1 MSDNFGIYSAHGFD
15 VLRIAHK
22 SNCKCVICGLPV
34 NIAGQRHIDWNIEH
48 YIPKAVAKW
57 SDDLSSYMLR
67 KLIGSYDNMFI
78 AHPSCNAHKGIMYT
92 EEGIDDLPISTE
104 DKEYLHTLYDAIEKY
119 TGSFKVMVSH
129 IRAAQNNKCKRC
141 GKPLGDEYTIRRIN
155 NHSPRCAE
163 NGMLLCNDCN
173 ESMET
178 NSYYNPLTGDFET
191 GCNW

>member
-1 MSDNFGIYSAHGFD
+1 MSDNFGIRSAHGLD

-22 SNCKCVICGLPV
+22 SNYKCVICGLPV

-57 SDDLSSYMLR
+57 SDAPSSYMLR
-67 KLIGSYDNMFI
+67 KLISLYDNMYI
-78 AHPSCNAHKGIMYT
+78 AHPDCNAHKGITYT
-92 EEGIDDLPISTE
+92 KEGIDDLPIGTQ
-104 DKEYLHTLYDAIEKY
+104 DKKYLHMLYDNVEKY
-119 TGSFKVMVSH
+119 AGGFRTTVATL
-129 IRAAQNNKCKRC
+129 RERQNNQCKRC

-155 NHSPRCAE
+155 NHLLRCAE

-191 GCNW
+191 GRY